1 MTAHVAPGCNRSNIK
16 GRGTSCALRLL
27 GDGMSTATDLDFI
40 HRFVPGQDQALAP
53 LLLLHGSGGD
63 ENDLLPLGG
72 GIGPGRAMLSPRGK
86 VNEQGITRFF
96 RRDDDGAWDVADLRR
111 RTEELAEFTARA
123 TAAYQ
128 MQKPLALGYS
138 NGANIAWSLLLKE
151 PALLKGA
158 ILLRAML
165 PFDPRPLP
173 DLSGIPVLLI
183 AATHDE
189 LIPVERAGLLAALL
203 GEAGADVTYEVLPV
217 FHGLTQEDVALASEW
232 LVRHG

>member
-1 MTAHVAPGCNRSNIK
+1 MIDEN
-16 GRGTSCALRLL
+16 L
-27 GDGMSTATDLDFI
+27 GFV
-40 HRFVPGQDQALAP
+40 HRFIAGDSPTQHP

-63 ENDLLPLGG
+63 ENDLLPLGAQ
-72 GIGPGRAMLSPRGK
+72 IGPGRTMLSPRGK

-96 RRDDDGAWDVADLRR
+96 RRDDDGAWDVEDLKR
-111 RTEELAEFTARA
+111 RTDELADFTVRA
-123 TAAYQ
+123 TAAYR
-128 MQKPLALGYS
+128 MQKPVALGYS

-151 PALLKGA
+151 PGLLKAA

-173 DLSGIPVLLI
+173 DLGGIPVLLI

-217 FHGLTQEDVALASEW
+217 SHGLVQEDIALASEW
-232 LVRHG
+232 LARHG